1 MRRLYIKDK
10 DGNYVPAPIIRGNDG
25 REVSLRATDT
35 HIQWKYDD
43 TEWTNLVALSELKG
57 KQGDKG
63 AVGAHFTPSVSDDGV
78 LSWTNNG
85 ELANPQ
91 PVNIRGPQGVQGEQG
106 RGLTI
111 LGYYDTLAILQSSVL
126 APNGGDA
133 YGVGT
138 TPPYEIYIWD
148 AVNGQWKPNGKLSG
162 PNEVT
167 SSTATNL
174 TGLLKGNGTNVEAAV
189 PEVDYATPEQTK
201 AFVVTFT
208 ENTGDLQGTY
218 TSDKTLA
225 EIAAA
230 YNANKNI
237 IGRFASNNNYVMRLV
252 YVENESF
259 IQMGYLYSNGII
271 MLDPFSSN
279 LWSMTPYDFVR
290 PPYISEFLPESGDFL
305 SEDIIYNASS
315 PIGTYVFTPPEFG
328 WAHGTFT
335 TGTAPNITFTGK
347 IVGKLPTFEA
357 SKQYEFDVLDGA
369 WVVQEVL
376 TQ

>member
-106 RGLTI
+106 RGFTI

-138 TPPYEIYIWD
+138 APPYEIYIWD

-167 SSTATNL
+167 TSTATNL
-174 TGLLKGNGTNVEAAV
+174 TGLLKGNGTSVVAATAGT
-189 PEVDYATPEQTK
+189 DYATPDDAK

-208 ENTGDLQGTY
+208 ENTGDLKGTY
-218 TSDKTLA
+218 TPDKTSA
-225 EIAAA
+225 EIYAA

-237 IGRFASNNNYVMRLV
+237 IGRFASGDPAVMTLMTV
-252 YVENESF
+252 YDAST
-259 IQMGYLYSNGII
+259 IQMGYIHSGGVVKLESVPNNVWVLSDYQ
-271 MLDPFSSN
+271 
-279 LWSMTPYDFVR
+279 FVN
-290 PPYISEFLPESGDFL
+290 PPDISEFLPESGYPL
-305 SEDIIYNASS
+305 YEDTIHNASS
-315 PIGTYVFTPPEFG
+315 PVGTYVFTPPEFG

-335 TGTAPNITFTGK
+335 TDTAPNITFTGK

>member
-10 DGNYVPAPIIRGNDG
+10 DGNYVPAPIIRGDDG
-25 REVSLRATDT
+25 REISLRATDT

-57 KQGDKG
+57 NQGDKG
-63 AVGAHFTPSVSDDGV
+63 TVGAHFTPSVSDDGV

-85 ELANPQ
+85 ELENPQ

-106 RGLTI
+106 RGFTI

-138 TPPYEIYIWD
+138 APPYEIYIWD

-189 PEVDYATPEQTK
+189 PEVDYAAPATDT
-201 AFVVTFT
+201 VVTASASAWSN
-208 ENTGDLQGTY
+208 NTI
-218 TSDKTLA
+218 TLSVTGVMTDSKL
-225 EIAAA
+225 EIGLSETATDEQYAAA
-230 YNANKNI
+230 TAAQI
-237 IGRFASNNNYVMRLV
+237 RATG
-252 YVENESF
+252 
-259 IQMGYLYSNGII
+259 
-271 MLDPFSSN
+271 
-279 LWSMTPYDFVR
+279 
-290 PPYISEFLPESGDFL
+290 SGDGTVTLKAVAAPSVDLPILIRRL
-305 SEDIIYNASS
+305 S
-315 PIGTYVFTPPEFG
+315 
-328 WAHGTFT
+328 
-335 TGTAPNITFTGK
+335 
-347 IVGKLPTFEA
+347 
-357 SKQYEFDVLDGA
+357 
-369 WVVQEVL
+369 
-376 TQ
+376 